1 MNSVLQLLQPLC
13 LSWMKRHVSRDERVL
28 SNLLVELWVVMQ
40 ARLDADSKGFFDAFN
55 QTLLR
60 QNKHPFVLGRH
71 ADAHEF
77 FACLIDVLESED
89 KSFTSDLKITE
100 RIWLEC
106 QTCAMKWQAA
116 QDDVTQCIAL
126 KLDSLRETV
135 TLDHVI
141 SQYCRWS
148 LAPNL
153 QCIICPSQ
161 TQSIRHIK

>member
-1 MNSVLQLLQPLC
+1 MIAVLQLLQPLC

-60 QNKHPFVLGRH
+60 HNKHPFVLGRR

-116 QDDVTQCIAL
+116 
-126 KLDSLRETV
+126 
-135 TLDHVI
+135 
-141 SQYCRWS
+141 
-148 LAPNL
+148 
-153 QCIICPSQ
+153 
-161 TQSIRHIK
+161 